1 MAGIERAGA
10 KPSWEQRR
18 EANQTL
24 DEARAE
30 LPGIRKGFID
40 ATLFL
45 IAAELSSSPSLY
57 RPWYFSVFNSLL
69 KEQKKIAVDKVL
81 VPKVVL
87 GEPIYH
93 RGIEDK
99 AKREG
104 GNYAEE
110 KGLPRS
116 FGINV
121 VIGHI
126 RITKAIQRKTAEELR
141 EWGKALEEQR
151 RTREKKPKKGPKA
164 A

>member
-1 MAGIERAGA
+1 MANTERIGA
-10 KPSWEQRR
+10 KPSWQQRLQ
-18 EANQTL
+18 ANQTL

-30 LPGIRKGFID
+30 LPGIREGFID

-45 IAAELSSSPSLY
+45 IAAELSSNPSLY

-69 KEQKKIAVDKVL
+69 EEQKKIAVDKVL
-81 VPKVVL
+81 IPKVIL
-87 GEPIYH
+87 GEEIYH
-93 RGIEDK
+93 RRIEDK

-126 RITKAIQRKTAEELR
+126 RITKATQRKVAKELK
-141 EWGKALEEQR
+141 EWGKALDEQN
-151 RTREKKPKKGPKA
+151 RTREEDPKKGPKA